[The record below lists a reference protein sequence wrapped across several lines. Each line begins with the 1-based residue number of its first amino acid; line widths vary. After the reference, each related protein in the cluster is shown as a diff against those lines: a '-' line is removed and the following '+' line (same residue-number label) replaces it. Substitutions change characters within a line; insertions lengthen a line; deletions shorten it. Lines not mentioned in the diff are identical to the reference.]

1 MVLNVKNFLYLSMFI
16 VIINQINHYVPVRK
30 KTVLEIQNFIP
41 KEILLSELKLKYYL
55 VYFS

>member
-1 MVLNVKNFLYLSMFI
+1 MFLLE
-16 VIINQINHYVPVRK
+16 RK
-30 KTVLEIQNFIP
+30 LFLEIQNFIP